1 MGCYDKRACLR
12 GPVRGSR
19 EGVHLRRERM
29 PADPN
34 PERGERVDETHR
46 GQAASQLTCRF
57 CPVR

>member
-12 GPVRGSR
+12 GPVRGFRGS
-19 EGVHLRRERM
+19 VHPRRERM

-34 PERGERVDETHR
+34 PERGERVDETQR

-57 CPVR
+57 RSVR